1 MAWTALILCTA
12 KEINIPGEE
21 EDDIPRGGEPAPAV
35 PSQKEK
41 TQGQIS
47 YSILYPL
54 FAPWPGIDA
63 CGCTQ
68 LSHGEYD
75 PTWHSRFL
83 GPHRQIPPQL
93 LTSSRP
99 VDALMAYR

>member
-12 KEINIPGEE
+12 KEISILGEE
-21 EDDIPRGGEPAPAV
+21 DDDIPRGGEPAPAV

-41 TQGQIS
+41 TPGLIS
-47 YSILYPL
+47 YSVPSLCSR
-54 FAPWPGIDA
+54 PGIDT

-68 LSHGEYD
+68 LSHGVYD
-75 PTWHSRFL
+75 PTWRSRFL

-93 LTSSRP
+93 LASSRP